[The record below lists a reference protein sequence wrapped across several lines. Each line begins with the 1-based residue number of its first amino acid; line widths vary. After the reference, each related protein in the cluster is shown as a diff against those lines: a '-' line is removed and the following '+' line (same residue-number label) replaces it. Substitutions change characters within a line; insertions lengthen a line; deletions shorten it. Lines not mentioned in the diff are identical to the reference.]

1 MANLVDLNTLTH
13 HKNMPKP
20 CAVSWVGVLWHGIL
34 FPSQPLPKQPTKYPQ
49 LAKAPQRTRTRKQH
63 IYYIQTVTQYWY
75 HAILFCLAAE
85 RVFLTQTQPRLEPT
99 RSFKQVTKAG
109 WAWSKPD
116 DPGTNPNH
124 KIDHSHSYVHSNCGD
139 WSICHKKQPLQPT
152 GPNTVRTLV
161 GTPSNTFAM
170 QSTRPNMPA
179 DKIDLWII
187 LGNNN
192 ISWESIT
199 WLETHSTHTF

>member
-1 MANLVDLNTLTH
+1 MGRGALAWDVVPKSAIAQAAHKVPPTCQGSAGHQNEKTTH
-13 HKNMPKP
+13 LLHSK
-20 CAVSWVGVLWHGIL
+20 SHTI
-34 FPSQPLPKQPTKYPQ
+34 
-49 LAKAPQRTRTRKQH
+49 
-63 IYYIQTVTQYWY
+63 YWY
-75 HAILFCLAAE
+75 HAILFCSAE
-85 RVFLTQTQPRLEPT
+85 RIFFTPTQPSLEPT
-99 RSFKQVTKAG
+99 RRFKQVTKAG
-109 WAWSKPD
+109 WAWSEPD

-124 KIDHSHSYVHSNCGD
+124 KIDQSHSYVHSNCGD
-139 WSICHKKQPLQPT
+139 WSICHTKQPLEPT

-199 WLETHSTHTF
+199 